1 LDLDGF
7 LRLLGSAERV
17 EAYYLV
23 DFGMVVG
30 WCWFRDGPGV
40 P

>member
-1 LDLDGF
+1 
-7 LRLLGSAERV
+7 LLGSAERV

-30 WCWFRDGPGV
+30 WCWFRDGPV